1 MHLTTFRIQNFRR
14 LRDVRIDLDVETTIF
29 VGANNSGKTAATHVF
44 RTFLRKS
51 RFRVYDFSASAWRL
65 FDEFDVESGDPDA
78 ELPRITL
85 DLWFEVEDANLQ
97 RVIDLLPSL
106 DWNNEPVGLRIEY
119 APVDGRELV
128 ARYQQALNER
138 SPEPETPNPSWQPW
152 PQSLT
157 DYLSKRLTDEYEL
170 RYLVLDSRSCDEE
183 FRFPS
188 DYEPLPLPTGQN
200 GARLVDSLIRVDFLD
215 AQRHL
220 TDTEAHGRAEEL
232 SKRLARFYERNLEQH
247 EQDVAALSAVAESEA
262 RLNAHFAEVFRPTL
276 ERLQQLGYPGFA
288 DPELVVRASLDGQ
301 TVLNSS
307 AQVFYKLSEGLEG
320 GEDARVLLLP
330 DQYNGLGFKNLIYM
344 VVEVLDSHFAWRAAE
359 DVLPPIHLVMI
370 EEPESHLHAQLQQVF
385 IRKIREVLPDAE
397 EGLVTQMVVT
407 THSAHVLYERS
418 FQHIRYFRRSVPP
431 VDARESDVRNLSL
444 FYDREEAQTRRFLLQ
459 YMKLTH
465 GDLFFADGAV
475 LVEGNVE
482 RLLLPLIIEKDV
494 RELRSRRLAIIEVGG
509 AHAHRFKKLIEFL
522 DLPTLLIADLDS
534 VLRNEETKRSSSC
547 MTTQEGAT
555 TANPILKLWL
565 PRVESIADLLI
576 LDVTQKTST
585 AESGGGGHVRVA
597 YQTAVTA
604 DWSEESKMLAGRT
617 FEEAFA
623 LQNLAWS
630 QSPDQDALGLGVED
644 AEQQTLDYVHA
655 AIYEKVRTF
664 DKTAFALAVID
675 AKVDAWVAPAYIVE
689 GLEWMRDVLVEPST
703 GSEGEGPPET
713 AVTG

>member
-1 MHLTTFRIQNFRR
+1 MHLKTFRIRNFRR
-14 LRDVRIDLDVETTIF
+14 LRDVRIDLDTATTIF

-51 RFRVYDFSASAWRL
+51 PFRIYDFSASTWQL
-65 FDEFDVESGDPDA
+65 FDEFDVEAGDPDA

-97 RVIDLLPSL
+97 RVINLLPSL

-128 ARYQQALNER
+128 GRYQQVLNER
-138 SPEPETPNPSWQPW
+138 PPDPDVPTASWQPW

-170 RYLVLDSRSCDEE
+170 RYLVLDAKSCDEE

-188 DYEPLPLPTGQN
+188 DYEPLRLPTGQS

-247 EQDVAALSAVAESEA
+247 DQDVAALSAVAETEA
-262 RLNAHFAEVFRPTL
+262 RLNAHFAEVFEPTL
-276 ERLQQLGYPGFA
+276 ERLQRLGYPGFA
-288 DPELVVRASLDGQ
+288 DPELVVRTALDGQ

-307 AQVFYKLSEGLEG
+307 AQVFYKLSEGLKG
-320 GEDARVLLLP
+320 GEGARVLLP

-344 VVEVLDSHFAWRAAE
+344 VVEVLDSHFAWHAAD
-359 DVLPPIHLVMI
+359 DVLPPVHLVMI

-385 IRKIREVLPDAE
+385 IRKIREVLPESE
-397 EGLVTQMVVT
+397 EGLETQMVVT
-407 THSAHVLYERS
+407 THSAHVLYESS

-431 VDARESDVRNLSL
+431 ADTRESDVRNLSL
-444 FYDREEAQTRRFLLQ
+444 FYDREEAPTRRFLLQ

-482 RLLLPLIIEKDV
+482 RLLVPLIIEKDV

-509 AHAHRFKKLIEFL
+509 AHAHRFKQLIEFL

-534 VLRNEETKRSSSC
+534 VIPNEQTGQSRSC
-547 MTTQEGAT
+547 MTTEADAT
-555 TANPILKLWL
+555 TANPILKDWL
-565 PRVESIADLLI
+565 PQVELIAELLT
-576 LDVTQKTST
+576 LDATRKISM
-585 AESGGGGHVRVA
+585 AESNGGGQVRVA
-597 YQTAVTA
+597 YQTTETA
-604 DWSEESKMLAGRT
+604 DWSGESKMLAGRT

-623 LQNLAWS
+623 LQNLNWI
-630 QSPDQDALGLGVED
+630 QSSNQVALGLGVKD
-644 AEQQTLDYVHA
+644 AAQKTLDDLHE
-655 AIYEKVRTF
+655 AIYNKVRTF
-664 DKTAFALAVID
+664 DKTAFALALID
-675 AKVDAWVAPAYIVE
+675 ADENAWVAPAYIVE
-689 GLEWMRDVLVEPST
+689 GLEWMRGVLVDPTS
-703 GSEGEGPPET
+703 GSEDDGQPDA
-713 AVTG
+713 AVTA

>member
-1 MHLTTFRIQNFRR
+1 MRLKTFRISNFRR
-14 LRDVRIDLDVETTIF
+14 LRDVRIDLDTETTIF

-51 RFRVYDFSASAWRL
+51 RFRIYDFSASAWRL

-78 ELPRITL
+78 ELPRVTL
-85 DLWFEVEDANLQ
+85 DLWFEVEDASLQ

-106 DWNNEPVGLRIEY
+106 DWNNELVGLRIEY
-119 APVDGRELV
+119 APIDGRELV
-128 ARYQQALNER
+128 GRYQQALNER
-138 SPEPETPNPSWQPW
+138 PPDPETPTPNWQPW

-157 DYLSKRLTDEYEL
+157 DYLSKRLHDEYEL
-170 RYLVLDSRSCDEE
+170 RYLVLDRQSCDEE

-188 DYEPLPLPTGQN
+188 DYEPLPLPIGQN
-200 GARLVDSLIRVDFLD
+200 GAKLVDSLIRVDFLD

-220 TDTEAHGRAEEL
+220 TDTEARGRAEEL
-232 SKRLARFYERNLEQH
+232 SKRLARFYDRNLQQH
-247 EQDVAALSAVAESEA
+247 EQDVAALSAVADTEA

-276 ERLQQLGYPGFA
+276 ERLQELGYPGFA
-288 DPELVVRASLDGQ
+288 DPELVVRASLEGQ
-301 TVLNSS
+301 TILSSS
-307 AQVFYKLSEGLEG
+307 AQVFYKLSEGLDG
-320 GEDARVLLLP
+320 GEDASVLLP

-344 VVEVLDSHFAWRAAE
+344 VVEVLDSHYAWRAAE

-431 VDARESDVRNLSL
+431 ADARESDVRNLSL
-444 FYDREEAQTRRFLLQ
+444 FYDREEAPTRRFLLQ

-482 RLLLPLIIEKDV
+482 RLLVPLIIEKDV
-494 RELRSRRLAIIEVGG
+494 RELRSRRLAILEVGG

-534 VLRNEETKRSSSC
+534 VLRNEETGRSASC
-547 MTTQEGAT
+547 MTTEEGAT
-555 TANPILKLWL
+555 TANPILKQWL
-565 PRVESIADLLI
+565 PRVESITELLT
-576 LDVTQKTST
+576 LDATRKMSR
-585 AESGGGGHVRVA
+585 AESPGGEHVRVA
-597 YQTAVTA
+597 YQTPATA
-604 DWSEESKMLAGRT
+604 DWAEESKMLAGRT

-623 LQNLAWS
+623 LQNLAWI
-630 QSPDQDALGLGVED
+630 QSSDQVALGLGVRD
-644 AEQQTLDYVHA
+644 AEQQTLDDLHA

-664 DKTAFALAVID
+664 DKTGFALALID
-675 AKVDAWVAPAYIVE
+675 AGEDAWVAPAYIVE
-689 GLEWMRDVLVEPST
+689 GLAWMRDVLVEPTS
-703 GSEGEGPPET
+703 GSEGEGPLEAPVT
-713 AVTG
+713 A